1 MKGGNILSLLR
12 DYDSRK
18 SMDGS
23 APDAPE
29 VSADIDSPE
38 KPESVSGAGGFETD
52 RTRRRTPKES
62 EDELTA
68 PYKKAGY
75 KTQYS
80 TKFDEDGNIV
90 EAKWGE
96 KGSRRPDAYDVENN
110 RVVEVKNYKV
120 ETESGRNNLV
130 NNVRRQTDASKRN
143 YGDDVEIVDVIDL
156 RGHNMTVGD
165 MEELTDKIEKKCP
178 EVGLDYRF

>member
-1 MKGGNILSLLR
+1 
-12 DYDSRK
+12 
-18 SMDGS
+18 MDGS

-80 TKFDEDGNIV
+80 TKLDEDGNIV

-96 KGSRRPDAYDVENN
+96 KGSRRPDAYDVAG
-110 RVVEVKNYKV
+110 RHGVLRQEVRCARRYA
-120 ETESGRNNLV
+120 GAWRD
-130 NNVRRQTDASKRN
+130 VRAAPR
-143 YGDDVEIVDVIDL
+143 
-156 RGHNMTVGD
+156 RGG
-165 MEELTDKIEKKCP
+165 
-178 EVGLDYRF
+178 

>member
-1 MKGGNILSLLR
+1 
-12 DYDSRK
+12 
-18 SMDGS
+18 MDGS

-80 TKFDEDGNIV
+80 TKLDEDGNIV
-90 EAKWGE
+90 EANG
-96 KGSRRPDAYDVENN
+96 
-110 RVVEVKNYKV
+110 
-120 ETESGRNNLV
+120 
-130 NNVRRQTDASKRN
+130 VRKAAAVPTP
-143 YGDDVEIVDVIDL
+143 
-156 RGHNMTVGD
+156 M
-165 MEELTDKIEKKCP
+165 MWKIIA
-178 EVGLDYRF
+178 L